1 VVIKLTMSLKMPK
14 QQGSTNYTHAEQR
27 RLLDV
32 VRSVLPACKAEW
44 EAVVASY
51 NATEAATWKRRGL
64 TSLLTS
70 LRRKFTSLQDDQAKA
85 SSMNAPELAEDA
97 KEIKVMIRQRVLLG
111 KKRPLSQK
119 PAAPIKH
126 RHSKCKRRSSC
137 RHYKELLTCIAALK
151 NAIETHIE

>member
-1 VVIKLTMSLKMPK
+1 MSLKMPK

-137 RHYKELLTCIAALK
+137 RNYKELLTCIAALK